1 MLKFQR
7 TKLVNITKND
17 NRTVSAHGVLDDHIY
32 EIEIDVTIG
41 INDLTICAIAGKWIR
56 SENSECRRAIPFLK
70 NAIGIRIDGEDFT
83 YRINKHVG
91 RKSCP
96 HFANLIIEC
105 CDAAIDAVKIIK
117 FEDAK
122 AAQPRLTFENYVA
135 GNIPAPKGKNP
146 VERAVVREVDP
157 VLNTAAQEK
166 IKSVSS
172 GFYVDLHIHTFP
184 ASQCSSATADEMIQK
199 AKRIGLDAVCI
210 TDHNYIWDNTGIEA
224 LREKYD
230 ILVLRGN
237 EITTDQGDMLV
248 FGMYKDIQGIIK
260 LEDLK
265 KEVLNAEG
273 FMIVAHPFRGFLV
286 FGAGQLGLTAEKAR
300 TRSLF
305 KFADAIEVLNG
316 KVTENENK
324 LAAEVAAGLKLP
336 ATGGSDAHEVYEVGK
351 YATRF
356 ASKISNEKE
365 LLAALQSG
373 DYDAVAF
380 RKEKVK

>member
-1 MLKFQR
+1 
-7 TKLVNITKND
+7 
-17 NRTVSAHGVLDDHIY
+17 
-32 EIEIDVTIG
+32 
-41 INDLTICAIAGKWIR
+41 
-56 SENSECRRAIPFLK
+56 
-70 NAIGIRIDGEDFT
+70 
-83 YRINKHVG
+83 NKHVG

-122 AAQPRLTFENYVA
+122 AAQPRLTFENYIA